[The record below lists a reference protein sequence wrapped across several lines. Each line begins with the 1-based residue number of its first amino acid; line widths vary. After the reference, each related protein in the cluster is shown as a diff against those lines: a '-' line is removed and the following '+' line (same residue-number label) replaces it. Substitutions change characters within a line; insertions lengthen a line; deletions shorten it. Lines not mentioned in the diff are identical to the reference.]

1 MKNLYLILL
10 FVFVL
15 GIGQSIAQTPS
26 AAKVSGKLLDG
37 ATGEPV
43 DFATVALFPKGV
55 TDKMTK
61 GTSSNNGGSFTLTG
75 IPFGVYSLNI
85 SFVGYEK
92 YTIDNIT
99 LDKDHLSAA
108 VGAIKLKPAG
118 GALGEVT
125 IADRKKEVEYN
136 ADQITYNVSQSI
148 NAEGSTATDI
158 LKNVPMVNVD
168 VDGNVTMAGKRSTRI
183 FIDGKPSDFMTAN
196 ITDLLSVL
204 PSDAIEKIEVMT
216 NPPAKYSADGEGII
230 NVVLKKGY
238 KVGLTGTL
246 AATAGTL
253 GDYNLNSYGGYKTQ
267 KYSINSSY
275 GFSGR
280 YNINNGYNLREND
293 FADTLFY
300 RNNYRG
306 QNQLNLG
313 HNFRVGGNWDIDTI
327 NSVRFNT
334 NINTNNYN
342 SDRFTNRFYLDE
354 NAVQSRL
361 DKQLTSSGG
370 NSFNYVADFSYT
382 WKGGRKGQLDAY
394 ATYSLNRSSNF
405 DSQNTDYLDA
415 NGLPMTNKQ
424 ALERLINNYGNNHSF
439 TFKADYTR
447 QLGLRTDLGL
457 GVDATLRTIDNG
469 QEASDLN
476 FATQQYII
484 SQDLTNNFGFG
495 GDIYSTYASLG
506 YRTQSNWS
514 FRASER
520 AELTNMRFN
529 LSAVG
534 SRFYIKP
541 YINIFPNFSIS
552 KNFKSKYML
561 GVSYSERI
569 QRPRENTM
577 NPTVDTRDSLNISFG
592 NPNLKP
598 SFTQVVEFSFGWFEN
613 MWSIYPKLGYATTNN
628 IIERITTVTPNG
640 QSQSTYD
647 NLSSSDNY
655 TFNLWGNYRFTKKVN
670 FNGGGT
676 VGSIV
681 YRSSTVKIASR
692 NGFTFNA
699 NAGLS
704 VELPKRLM
712 FEGNMSFY
720 KNSTAQ
726 GRNTGTITTNF
737 GIRKTMLANKVKM
750 RISVVN
756 PFTQNANL
764 TYIEGVNFN
773 SQSLYNRNT
782 RNFSLTLSYNFSK
795 VGKSKAE
802 KKMDEAKPA
811 MEKAAAAGKKQG

>member
-1 MKNLYLILL
+1 MKNLYLVFILV
-10 FVFVL
+10 FVFAS
-15 GIGQSIAQTPS
+15 GQSIAQAPAS
-26 AAKVSGKLLDG
+26 ARVSGKLID
-37 ATGEPV
+37 ATTNEAV
-43 DFATVALFPKGV
+43 DFATVALFPTGS
-55 TDKMTK
+55 DKMAK
-61 GTSSNNGGSFTLTG
+61 GTSSNDGGKFNLAG
-75 IPFGVYSLNI
+75 VPFGSYTLSI

-92 YTIDNIT
+92 YTVENIT
-99 LDKDHLSAA
+99 LDKDHSAA
-108 VGAIKLKPAG
+108 LLGAIKLKSAG
-118 GALGEVT
+118 GNLAEVV
-125 IADRKKEVEYN
+125 IGDKKKEIEYS
-136 ADQITYNVSQSI
+136 ADQITYNVSESI

-183 FIDGKPSDFMTAN
+183 FIDGKPSDFMTSN
-196 ITDLLSVL
+196 ISDLLSVL

-238 KVGLTGTL
+238 KVGMTGTL

-253 GDYNLNSYGGYKTQ
+253 GDYNLNSYGSYKTQ

-306 QNQLNLG
+306 QNQLSLG

-334 NINTNNYN
+334 NLNVNNSK
-342 SDRFTNRFYLDE
+342 SDRFTNKFFLDE
-354 NAVQSRL
+354 NEVQSRL
-361 DKQLTSSGG
+361 DKQLTESGG
-370 NSFNYVADFSYT
+370 NSLNYSADFSYM
-382 WKGGRKGQLDAY
+382 WKGGRKGQIEAS
-394 ATYSLNRSSNF
+394 ANFSLNRSSNF
-405 DSQNTDYLDA
+405 DSQNTAYLDA
-415 NGLPMTNKQ
+415 NGLPMSNKT

-439 TFKADYTR
+439 TFKVDYTR
-447 QLGLRTDLGL
+447 PLGVRSDLSL
-457 GVDATLRTIDNG
+457 GVDASLRNIDNG
-469 QEASDLN
+469 QEASNLN

-495 GDIYSTYASLG
+495 GDIYSTYAGLG

-514 FRASER
+514 FRASGR
-520 AELTNMRFN
+520 AELTNMSFD
-529 LSAVG
+529 LSSMG
-534 SRFYIKP
+534 SRYYIKP
-541 YINIFPNFSIS
+541 YINVFPNLSIS
-552 KNFKSKYML
+552 KNFKSKYMI
-561 GVSYSERI
+561 GISYGERI

-592 NPNLKP
+592 NPNLAP
-598 SFTQVVEFSFGWFEN
+598 SFTRQIDLSFGWFEN
-613 MWSIYPKLGYATTNN
+613 MWGIYPKLGYSTTRG
-628 IIERITTVTPNG
+628 IIERITTVSLNG

-655 TFNLWGNYRFTKKVN
+655 TFNLWGNYRFSKKVN

-676 VGSIV
+676 IGSIM
-681 YRSSTVKIASR
+681 YHSNTIKISSR
-692 NGFTFNA
+692 NGFTLNA

-712 FEGNMSFY
+712 FEGNMSFA
-720 KNSTAQ
+720 KTTIAQ
-726 GRNTGTITTNF
+726 GRNTGTISTNF
-737 GIRKTMLANKVKM
+737 GVRKTMLKNKVKM

-756 PFTQNANL
+756 PFTQNNNL
-764 TYIEGVNFN
+764 SYIEGVNFN
-773 SQSLYNRNT
+773 SQSLYSRNT

-802 KKMDEAKPA
+802 QKMDAAKPA
-811 MEKAAAAGKKQG
+811 MEKAAAAGKKPE